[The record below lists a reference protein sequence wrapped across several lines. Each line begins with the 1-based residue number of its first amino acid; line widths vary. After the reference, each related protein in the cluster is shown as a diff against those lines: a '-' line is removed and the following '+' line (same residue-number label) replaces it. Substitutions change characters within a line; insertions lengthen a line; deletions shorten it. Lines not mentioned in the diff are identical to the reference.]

1 MRKTMATMA
10 AVAGLA
16 CTAQAALGA
25 TAPKDYSQTA
35 RNIIPSGQADPG
47 QALLPGVLPNDTQA
61 QMYNALTPLFNHV
74 TNADLTTDFKSEKFG
89 TAGQCP
95 CNTEPVPRPGV
106 TIIRDK
112 YDVPHITATTHA
124 GGVWASGWIA
134 AEDRGLLLS
143 EARYD
148 SLVAAIDA
156 PGLSAIGLI
165 ENLDSFA
172 PSAQTERVVARQ
184 TQVLHKAGSQ
194 GRAVLRDIDTYL
206 QGINAYNAIHNPTE
220 AKFTRT
226 DIYALNGLKDQ
237 FFGEGGGNQAQ
248 NSEFL
253 SRLESRLGTKR
264 GYSVFGDLRQNL
276 NAGSPTTVD
285 GTFNYDHDPA
295 KPGSPG
301 SVLLKPGSYTSDTY
315 ASTKVT
321 GDLGSLEPRPH
332 TSNELMVEAKY
343 SATGHPLLVGGPQV
357 GYFYP
362 GLTYEIDMHA
372 PGLDWRGATSA
383 PFPGYMLI
391 GRGADFATTL
401 TSANGDDID
410 EFAETLCGGS
420 TTKYMYNGKCK
431 AMQRFDA
438 GTITTS
444 AHKSFAVRYWT
455 TVNGPVIG
463 YATTTSGTRVAIT
476 SKRASYGKDVL
487 DLLFNRQLSDGEVHS
502 PQSFIKAAALTP
514 QTFNSFYLDSKH
526 VAEITT
532 GLLPLRAKGTDP
544 SLPTV
549 GNGKYQWHGFLK
561 TSGHPQGVDP
571 SHTPVKGT
579 MVNWNNNVAH
589 GFGAAPDAFGRS
601 GSVARVSLLNRALT
615 QQRGKSGKWTLA
627 GVTSAMNTAATQ
639 NVLAVET
646 VPLLAQVLK
655 GSKAPNKQASQMLS
669 VLVAWGQHGGNL
681 LPNAK
686 GQIAN
691 PGAAVVNGAW
701 TKLANAFMR
710 PVLGPQ
716 LNELDSLFPRFD
728 SPPKQQYN
736 GWYQY
741 FDRDISKLLKI
752 KQPQPF
758 TNDYCGAGNL
768 KRCQSSLWDALAA
781 AGKQLTQKYGTSN
794 PSAWHASAKPIEINF
809 TPLSLIT
816 MQYTNRPSGIQQV
829 ISFDRH
835 R

>member
-1 MRKTMATMA
+1 MRKTMAMMA

-47 QALLPGVLPNDTQA
+47 QALLPGVLPNETQA
-61 QMYNALTPLFNHV
+61 QMYDALTPLFNHV

-95 CNTEPVPRPGV
+95 CNTEPVPHAGV

-143 EARYD
+143 QARYD

-156 PGLSAIGLI
+156 PGLSAIGLV
-165 ENLDSFA
+165 ENLDSFT
-172 PSAQTERVVARQ
+172 PSAQTEQVVGRQ
-184 TQVLHKAGSQ
+184 TQVLLKHGPE
-194 GRAVLRDIDTYL
+194 GRDVLRDIDTYVT
-206 QGINAYNAIHNPTE
+206 GINAYNAIHNPTE

-226 DIYALNGLKDQ
+226 DIYAFNALKDQ

-253 SRLESRLGTKR
+253 SGLQSRLGTKK
-264 GYSVFGDLRQNL
+264 GYSVFNDLRQNQ

-285 GTFNYDHDPA
+285 GTFNYNHDPS

-301 SVLLKPGSYTSDTY
+301 SVLLKSDSYRSVTY
-315 ASTKVT
+315 APTKVT

-372 PGLDWRGATSA
+372 PGLDWRGATST

-401 TSANGDDID
+401 TSATADDID
-410 EFAETLCGGS
+410 EFAETLCGTHRYRFG
-420 TTKYMYNGKCK
+420 GKCVS
-431 AMQRFDA
+431 MQRFDA

-444 AHKSFAVRYWT
+444 DHKSFVVKFWT

-463 YATTTSGTRVAIT
+463 YATTGGGTRVAIT

-487 DLLFNRQLSDGEVHS
+487 DLLFNRQLSDGQVHS

-514 QTFNSFYLDSKH
+514 QTFNSFYVDSKH

-549 GNGKYQWHGFLK
+549 GNGQYQWHGHL
-561 TSGHPQGVDP
+561 SLQGHPQGIDP
-571 SHTPVKGT
+571 SHTPVTGT

-589 GFGAAPDAFGRS
+589 GFGASPDEFGRS

-615 QQRGKSGKWTLA
+615 QQRGKNGKWTLA

-646 VPLLAQVLK
+646 VPLLSRVLQ
-655 GSKAPNKQASQMLS
+655 GSKPPSRQASQMLS
-669 VLVAWGQHGGNL
+669 VLVAWSRHGGNL
-681 LPNAK
+681 QDNAK

-691 PGAAVVNGAW
+691 PGAAVINGAW

-716 LNELDSLFPRFD
+716 LNELDSLFGRFD
-728 SPPKQQYN
+728 APPGGQYN

-752 KQPQPF
+752 RQPQPF
-758 TNDYCGAGNL
+758 ANNYCGAGNL
-768 KRCQSSLWDALAA
+768 KRCQSSLWSALAA
-781 AGKQLTQKYGTSN
+781 AGKQLTKKYGTAK
-794 PSAWHASAKPIEINF
+794 PSAWHASATAIEIHF
-809 TPLSLIT
+809 APLSLIP

-829 ISFDRH
+829 ISFNRH

>member
-1 MRKTMATMA
+1 MHRPGRT
-10 AVAGLA
+10 
-16 CTAQAALGA
+16 GA

-35 RNIIPSGQADPG
+35 LNIIPSGQADPG
-47 QALLPGVLPNDTQA
+47 ETLLPGALPNETQA

-74 TNADLTTDFKSEKFG
+74 TNADLTSDFKSETYG
-89 TAGQCP
+89 TSGQCP
-95 CNTEPVPRPGV
+95 CNTEPVPYAGV
-106 TIIRDK
+106 TLTRDK
-112 YDVPHITATTHA
+112 YDVPHVSATTHA

-143 EARYD
+143 QARYD

-165 ENLDSFA
+165 EGLDNFT
-172 PSAQTERVVARQ
+172 PSAQTEQVVGRQ
-184 TQVLHKAGSQ
+184 TQVLLNAGPE
-194 GRAVLRDIDTYL
+194 GRAVLRDIDTFVK
-206 QGINAYNAIHNPTE
+206 GINAYNAIHNPTE
-220 AKFTRT
+220 AKFTRN
-226 DIYALNGLKDQ
+226 DVYAFNALKDQ

-248 NSEFL
+248 NAEFL
-253 SRLESRLGTKR
+253 SGLQSRLGTKQ

-285 GTFNYDHDPA
+285 GTFNYNHDPS

-301 SVLLKPGSYTSDTY
+301 SVLLKPGSFKATTY
-315 ASTKVT
+315 ASKKVT
-321 GDLGSLEPRPH
+321 GNLRSLEPRPH
-332 TSNELMVEAKY
+332 ASNELMVEGKY
-343 SATGHPLLVGGPQV
+343 STTGHPLLVGGPQV

-372 PGLDWRGATSA
+372 PGLNWRGATSA

-391 GRGADFATTL
+391 GRGPDFATTL
-401 TSANGDDID
+401 TSAGADDTD

-420 TTKYMYNGKCK
+420 KTKYMYNGKCK
-431 AMQRFDA
+431 AMQLFNA
-438 GTITTS
+438 GTVTTS
-444 AHKSFAVRYWT
+444 DKKSFAVKFWT

-463 YATTTSGTRVAIT
+463 YAKSGSHQVAIT

-487 DLLFNRQLSDGEVHS
+487 DLLFNRRLSDGQVHS
-502 PQSFIKAAALTP
+502 PQSFIRAAALTP
-514 QTFNSFYLDSKH
+514 QTFNSFYVDSKH

-532 GLLPLRAKGTDP
+532 GLLPIRAKNTDP

-549 GNGKYQWHGFLK
+549 GNGKYEWDGYLSRK
-561 TSGHPQGVDP
+561 GHPQGVDP

-579 MVNWNNNVAH
+579 MVNWNNVSAH
-589 GFGAAPDAFGRS
+589 GFGSAPDAFGGN
-601 GSVARVSLLNRALT
+601 GSVARVSLLNRALQ
-615 QQRGKSGKWTLA
+615 QQRSKNGKWTLA
-627 GVTSAMNTAATQ
+627 GVASAMNTAATQ

-646 VPLLAQVLK
+646 VPLLAKVLK
-655 GSKAPNKQASQMLS
+655 GSKAPNRQASQMLS
-669 VLVAWGQHGGNL
+669 VLVGWSQHGGNL
-681 LPNAK
+681 QPNAK

-691 PGAAVVNGAW
+691 PGAAVINGAW

-710 PVLGPQ
+710 PVLGGQ
-716 LNELDSLFPRFD
+716 LNQLDGLFGRFD
-728 SPPKQQYN
+728 APPGGQYN

-741 FDRDISKLLKI
+741 FDRDITKLLKV

-758 TNDYCGAGNL
+758 TNNYCGRGNL

-781 AGKQLTQKYGTSN
+781 AGKQLTKKYGTSN
-794 PSAWHASAKPIEINF
+794 PSAWHASAKAIEITF
-809 TPLSLIT
+809 APLPLIP

-829 ISFDRH
+829 ISFNRH